1 MALLG
6 ELKKRLRYA
15 VGPVLGIGIFGYFAY
30 HAIEGE
36 RGLFAY
42 MRLQDRVAEA
52 EQTRQEVAM
61 VRAEIER
68 RVAMLR
74 PDHTDPDMLDER
86 ARAMLNLAQPD
97 EVVVFPRRGPARPV
111 TGALVP
117 VPLAPMQLS
126 PVPLVPPPKH

>member
-1 MALLG
+1 MALLS

-42 MRLQDRVAEA
+42 MRLQDRIAEA
-52 EQTRQEVAM
+52 EQARLEVAAI
-61 VRAEIER
+61 RAEMER
-68 RVAMLR
+68 RVALLR

-86 ARAMLNLAQPD
+86 ARLMLNLAQPD
-97 EVVVFPRRGPARPV
+97 EVVVFNRRAAPRPA
-111 TGALVP
+111 GALVE
-117 VPLAPMQLS
+117 VPLAP
-126 PVPLVPPPKH
+126 PPKP

>member
-1 MALLG
+1 MQPMALLG

-42 MRLQDRVAEA
+42 MRLVDRVAEA
-52 EQTRQEVAM
+52 DQTRQEVAAI
-61 VRAEIER
+61 RAEMER

-86 ARAMLNLAQPD
+86 ASAMLNLAQPD
-97 EVVVFPRRGPARPV
+97 EVVVFPNRAPQRAVG
-111 TGALVP
+111 TLVP
-117 VPLAPMQLS
+117 VPLP
-126 PVPLVPPPKH
+126 PVQ

>member
-52 EQTRQEVAM
+52 EQTRQDVAM
-61 VRAEIER
+61 IRAEIER

-97 EVVVFPRRGPARPV
+97 EVVVFPRRGPARPA

-117 VPLAPMQLS
+117 VPLAP
-126 PVPLVPPPKH
+126 PPKQ